1 MDEATVTRLRPAA
14 PYDLRLSAGS
24 SAGGTRRWHGAVL
37 AIALPT
43 PAGDARAAV
52 RQRHDGDLEVAVR
65 GPDVPAALDALR
77 FVLAVDDD
85 HAPFLRMARRDPRM
99 APVSVRWAGYRP
111 ARRATVAQSVIT
123 AACGQLVT
131 GREAARMERAIVAMA
146 SGRAADGLAQPPSSA
161 DLAALPPARAVST
174 GLAARRAA
182 AMTRIA
188 RGIDLERLRSVPT
201 ERMTA
206 RVVREPWLG
215 PWSAGVIGTYGLGRF
230 DAPVV
235 GDLGL
240 MRIVAAETGRWPEA
254 HETRALVD
262 HYGEWSGLASAYL
275 LMHPHARVKQGERR
289 PQGARQQH
297 AA

>member
-1 MDEATVTRLRPAA
+1 MDQATVTRMRPVQ

-24 SAGGTRRWHGAVL
+24 SAGGTRRWQGSVL
-37 AIALPT
+37 ALALVT
-43 PAGDARAAV
+43 PAGPARAAV
-52 RQRHDGDLEVAVR
+52 RQRADGELEVAVR
-65 GPDVPAALDALR
+65 GPDAACALDALA
-77 FVLAVDDD
+77 FVLAIRDD
-85 HAPFLRMARRDPRM
+85 HAPFLRMARRDARM
-99 APVSVRWAGYRP
+99 APVSVRRAGYRP

-131 GREAARMERAIVAMA
+131 GREAARMEREIVAMA
-146 SGRAADGLAQPPSSA
+146 STRGGDGLVQPPSSG
-161 DLAALPPARAVST
+161 DLASLQPARAVSA
-174 GLAARRAA
+174 GLAARRAG

-188 RGIDLERLRSVPT
+188 RAIDLERLRDVTT

-206 RVVREPWLG
+206 RVTREPWLG

-254 HETRALVD
+254 DETRALVD

-275 LMHPHARVKQGERR
+275 LMHPHARTKQGERR
-289 PQGARQQH
+289 QPGARRR